1 MEIEWVWGS
10 MVLAQT
16 FLEKGVRGQIGKL
29 TMDRNSPDYY
39 VESTVQALEE
49 TKRFVKLMKEL
60 VGGVEREEMRLVEP
74 VLTPRFVPTCSEQVL
89 KGLVE
94 FSKEEG
100 NRGIRWQ
107 SHAAESKGE
116 VELCKELLGGEE
128 SDIDHFNQV
137 SSLTSLSLPNSSL
150 LTITF
155 MQLGILNENCL
166 MAHCTHA
173 TLSDLSLF
181 AQTKTSI
188 SHCPLSNVY
197 FSSERQL
204 PLREALNAGVQ
215 VGLGSDISGGYRV
228 GLDENMRWSVG
239 ISKLRQGRRRF
250 IEGGEEK
257 ESLAISWKESLY
269 LATLGGA
276 IALGLDRT
284 KKVGQLKVGSA
295 FDAQWIHVGGEKSR
309 VDWIGSSEEEEEGE
323 VSLED
328 KLEKWWCN
336 GNESDRRGVWVQG
349 RRVYGTKERD
359 HEFR

>member
-1 MEIEWVWGS
+1 
-10 MVLAQT
+10 
-16 FLEKGVRGQIGKL
+16 
-29 TMDRNSPDYY
+29 
-39 VESTVQALEE
+39 
-49 TKRFVKLMKEL
+49 
-60 VGGVEREEMRLVEP
+60 
-74 VLTPRFVPTCSEQVL
+74 
-89 KGLVE
+89 
-94 FSKEEG
+94 
-100 NRGIRWQ
+100 
-107 SHAAESKGE
+107 
-116 VELCKELLGGEE
+116 
-128 SDIDHFNQV
+128 
-137 SSLTSLSLPNSSL
+137 
-150 LTITF
+150 
-155 MQLGILNENCL
+155 

-239 ISKLRQGRRRF
+239 ISKLRQGQQERALE
-250 IEGGEEK
+250 EGEGNKE